1 MANHNWLPPKWL
13 INILIRAISPHL
25 WEKKECNFMFC
36 QPNPSLPHNQNGK
49 NRSQLQ
55 NGIILIL
62 WVYKT
67 VETADAVGT
76 SIIMLDS
83 Y

>member
-1 MANHNWLPPKWL
+1 
-13 INILIRAISPHL
+13 
-25 WEKKECNFMFC
+25 MFC